1 MKELK
6 IIYKTLDELKP
17 YDDNPRHNEQAVDAV
32 AYSIDNFGFKVP
44 IVIDKDD
51 VIVCGH
57 TRYLASQQLGLD
69 EVPCVIA
76 DDLTDEQIKA
86 YRLVDNKV
94 AELSKWDFSLLDKEL
109 AELENIDMSQFGFDE
124 LIDELGYEENF
135 SLPDEKSNYSQI
147 TFSLSQEQLSH
158 IKSIINNTKKDY
170 KEILAEYED
179 ENPNTNGNILYLI
192 MTEWEELKKL
202 T

>member
-6 IIYKTLDELKP
+6 IIYKTLNELKP
-17 YDDNPRHNEQAVDAV
+17 YDENPRHNEQAVDAV
-32 AYSIDNFGFKVP
+32 ANSIENFGFKVP

-57 TRYLASQQLGLD
+57 TRYLASQQLELN

-94 AELSKWDFSLLDKEL
+94 AELSEWDFSLLDKEL

-124 LIDELGYEENF
+124 LIDELGYEEKF

-158 IKSIINNTKKDY
+158 IKKIIENTKKDY
-170 KEILAEYED
+170 KEVLSEYEED
-179 ENPNTNGNILYLI
+179 NPNTNGNILYLV
-192 MTEWEELKKL
+192 MTEWDEQRKL
-202 T
+202 I

>member
-1 MKELK
+1 MSELK
-6 IIYKTLDELKP
+6 IIYKSLDELTP
-17 YDDNPRHNEQAVDAV
+17 YEDNPRHNEQAIDGV
-32 AYSIDNFGFKVP
+32 ANSIDNFGFKVP

-69 EVPCVIA
+69 KVPCVVA
-76 DDLTDEQIKA
+76 DDLTEEQIKA

-94 AELSKWDFSLLDKEL
+94 AELSEWDFSLLDKEL

-124 LIDELGYEENF
+124 LIDELGYEEKF

-147 TFSLSQEQLSH
+147 TFQLSQEQLSH
-158 IKSIINNTKKDY
+158 IKKIIENTKKDY
-170 KEILAEYED
+170 KEVLSEYEED
-179 ENPNTNGNILYLI
+179 NPNTNGNILYLV
-192 MTEWEELKKL
+192 MTEWDEQRKL
-202 T
+202 I